1 MAVEMHKK
9 ALWLSY
15 FTVGYNLIEGLVSV
29 FFGLLAGSFAL
40 IGFGA
45 DSFVESLSGG
55 IMIWR
60 FSLHG
65 KVSEEEEERIE
76 VKAVKLVAFAFYILG
91 AYVLIE
97 SIKNL
102 YLREHPE
109 HSLAGIII
117 AIASLIVMPALFL
130 LKRQTGKSIQ
140 SRSLLADSK
149 QTLGCMLLSAVLLI
163 GLGLNYLWGL
173 WWADPLASAII
184 AVLLLREGYETY
196 SERELCEC

>member
-1 MAVEMHKK
+1 MAFEKHKK

-15 FTVGYNLIEGLVSV
+15 FTVGYNVLEGLASI
-29 FFGLLAGSFAL
+29 FFGLGAGSFAL

-60 FSLHG
+60 FRMHG
-65 KVSEEEEERIE
+65 RISEEEEERVE
-76 VKAVKLVAFAFYILG
+76 ARAVKLVAFAFFVLG
-91 AYVLIE
+91 AYVLFE
-97 SIKNL
+97 SIRNL
-102 YLREHPE
+102 YLAEHPE

-130 LKRQTGKSIQ
+130 LKRQTGKAIQ

-149 QTLGCMLLSAVLLI
+149 QTLGCMLLSVVLLI

-173 WWADPLASAII
+173 WWADPLASGVI
-184 AVLLLREGYETY
+184 AVLLIREGYETY
-196 SERELCEC
+196 RERELREC

>member
-1 MAVEMHKK
+1 MA
-9 ALWLSY
+9 AS
-15 FTVGYNLIEGLVSV
+15 
-29 FFGLLAGSFAL
+29 SFAL

-45 DSFVESLSGG
+45 DSFIESLSGG
-55 IMIWR
+55 VMIWR
-60 FSLHG
+60 FRMHG
-65 KVSEEEEERIE
+65 RISDEEEERVE
-76 VKAVKLVAFAFYILG
+76 ARAVKLVAFAFFILG
-91 AYVLIE
+91 AYVLFE

-149 QTLGCMLLSAVLLI
+149 QTLGCMLLSVVLLI

-173 WWADPLASAII
+173 WWADPLASGVI

-196 SERELCEC
+196 RERELCEC

>member
-102 YLREHPE
+102 YLQEHPE